1 MQGENID
8 SVDYS
13 EIIIFVGNETC
24 LIKTT
29 SQTVSIYKSSTTS
42 CISTNQ
48 NIDCVTPTKTAHTI
62 LPVEISV
69 INQLL
74 AYKASYD
81 YCIEK
86 FHC

>member
-13 EIIIFVGNETC
+13 EITIFVSNETC

-29 SQTVSIYKSSTTS
+29 SQTVSIYKSPTTS
-42 CISTNQ
+42 CISSNQ
-48 NIDCVTPTKTAHTI
+48 NIDCVPPIKTTPTI
-62 LPVEISV
+62 LPVEINV

-86 FHC
+86 FYC